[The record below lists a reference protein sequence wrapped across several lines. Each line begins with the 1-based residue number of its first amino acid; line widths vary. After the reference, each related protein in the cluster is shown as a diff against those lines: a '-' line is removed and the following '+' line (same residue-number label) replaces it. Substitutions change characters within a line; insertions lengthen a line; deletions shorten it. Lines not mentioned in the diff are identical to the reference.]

1 MMVDLPWL
9 YFCAE
14 SFDVSLQENV
24 NKWLEQV
31 EQEPDVD
38 HLDIGRLG
46 EVVTHVD
53 EHRRQDKHD
62 GDIPGKHY
70 CQAQL

>member
-9 YFCAE
+9 FLCAE
-14 SFDVSLQENV
+14 SFNVSLQENV

-38 HLDIGRLG
+38 HLDIGRLR
-46 EVVTHVD
+46 EVVTHID
-53 EHRRQDKHD
+53 EHRCQDKHD
-62 GDIPGKHY
+62 GYIQGYDS
-70 CQAQL
+70 L

>member
-9 YFCAE
+9 FLCAE
-14 SFDVSLQENV
+14 SFNVSLQENV

-31 EQEPDVD
+31 EPEPDVD
-38 HLDIGRLG
+38 HLDIGGLG

-62 GDIPGKHY
+62 GYIQGYDS
-70 CQAQL
+70 L